1 MLAALGL
8 ATYACCSRSFAPQ
21 SISAMSTQAFKIK
34 IALLSLDTPAS
45 TLSWVVVL
53 DYLTGRTLLTIWL
66 CNFWVLAPFGKPSV
80 FFSILVSNRNCHPRD
95 FIPVAFPCI
104 IAPWGL
110 APCACSFRRF
120 VPQTHFLSNGLP
132 LRDFKRH
139 SFALAGL
146 EHPLAST
153 VTG

>member
-8 ATYACCSRSFAPQ
+8 ATYTCCSRTFAPQ
-21 SISAMSTQAFKIK
+21 SIRAMSTQAFKI
-34 IALLSLDTPAS
+34 TPAS
-45 TLSWVVVL
+45 TLSWAVLL
-53 DYLTGRTLLTIWL
+53 DYLTGRTILTIWL

-80 FFSILVSNRNCHPRD
+80 FFSILVSNRNCHPRN

-146 EHPLAST
+146 GHPLAST
-153 VTG
+153 VMG